1 MRGRPTRRVLLLL
14 PAIAVALA
22 PLAASA
28 HYDECQVMWYCAPVG
43 GQYYVKSGGTNYP
56 TAVRIYRETNQD
68 PGLQTRYTCHP
79 SGAYATIQG
88 GMWTCGSGQTLVP
101 PDEQVRTPY

>member
-43 GQYYVKSGGTNYP
+43 GQYYVKSGGAYSP
-56 TAVRIYRETNQD
+56 TTVRIYQETNQD
-68 PGLQTRYTCHP
+68 PGLQTFYRCHP
-79 SGAYATIQG
+79 SGEKATVQG
-88 GMWTCGSGQTLVP
+88 SQWTCPTGQTVVP
-101 PDEQVRTPY
+101 PDQEVRTPY